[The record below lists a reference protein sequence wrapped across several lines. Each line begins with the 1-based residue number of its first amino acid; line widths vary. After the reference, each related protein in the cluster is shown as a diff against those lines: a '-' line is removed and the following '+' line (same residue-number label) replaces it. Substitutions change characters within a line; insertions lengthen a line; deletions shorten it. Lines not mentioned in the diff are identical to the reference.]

1 MSTVDPLDTL
11 ERASNWFDFWCDKD
25 AFFEIFFSPEMLEE
39 IYKEL
44 AEKRDKKLLEAL
56 ESYLDNRDPEQV
68 EAFEKWEEEL

>member
-1 MSTVDPLDTL
+1 MSSTVDPNDTL
-11 ERASNWFDFWCDKD
+11 ERASNWFDFWGDKD

-56 ESYLDNRDPEQV
+56 ETYLDNREPDEIGRAHV
-68 EAFEKWEEEL
+68 